1 MANQLDEFNAPVMEQ
16 GRDVNVIAKV
26 IPVEATGT
34 EKALPYLIM
43 LVGIIVTIY
52 GLVNDKYIVDAVGI
66 IIFIFP
72 WWQLQQ
78 ISSEFNMMEQ
88 RIQTAASEID
98 NYMEQRVVI
107 LETLENQVKKS
118 IETDKNTFVD
128 IAKYRSGNFS
138 DESRGEVHEMLNKA
152 SKSIDVVLENY
163 PELRSQDAIRDAIQ
177 QNAYLQREIT
187 AARTVYNDAVNTWNR
202 EIFEFPFKKV
212 QAAKEGRT
220 TRIPFIASTE
230 IKQRSR
236 EAFFNS

>member
-1 MANQLDEFNAPVMEQ
+1 MANQLDELNAPVMEQ

-72 WWQLQQ
+72 WWQMQQ

-128 IAKYRSGNFS
+128 IAKYRSDKRNPRSTSFFSRLHFLEREFKYFPVPRIYCIIIYSTGCRNFS
-138 DESRGEVHEMLNKA
+138 LQISILLNRITN
-152 SKSIDVVLENY
+152 SIL
-163 PELRSQDAIRDAIQ
+163 
-177 QNAYLQREIT
+177 
-187 AARTVYNDAVNTWNR
+187 
-202 EIFEFPFKKV
+202 
-212 QAAKEGRT
+212 T
-220 TRIPFIASTE
+220 T
-230 IKQRSR
+230 
-236 EAFFNS
+236 